1 MKLGI
6 SLRGWEGAFAK
17 EAWVRVLGLPLHLW
31 SWEVLKKIG
40 DYCGGIIVVDE
51 DPTFLSHP

>member
-1 MKLGI
+1 MKLGV
-6 SLRGWEGAFAK
+6 SLRGVGKAFAK
-17 EAWVRVLGLPLHLW
+17 EVWVRVLGLLLHLW